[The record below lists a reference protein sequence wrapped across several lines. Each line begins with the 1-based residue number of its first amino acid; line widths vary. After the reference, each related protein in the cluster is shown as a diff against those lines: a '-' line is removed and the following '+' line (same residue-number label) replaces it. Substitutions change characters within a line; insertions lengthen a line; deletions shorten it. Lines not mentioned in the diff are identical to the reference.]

1 MTLVET
7 LRGLLVAAF
16 EKVGVAGADLD
27 RVAVVAASDLR
38 HGDYQS
44 NAAMMLAKIV
54 KKNPRALAEE
64 VLAELQ
70 EGLAGKAECS
80 LAGPGFINF
89 KLEPAFFAAHL
100 RAVLGDERLGVP
112 LVTDSKK
119 VVIDFSAPNVAK
131 PMHVG
136 HIRSTVIGESLARIT
151 GFLGHEVIR
160 DNHIGDWGTQFGMV
174 LWAWKKEL
182 NEEALNAEPLREL
195 LRLYRLGSSSSKAD
209 EAIADLCRAE
219 LVKLQSGDEEN
230 TAIWQQC
237 IELSKKGLNKIYDRL
252 DVSFDHWLGESFYNE
267 QLGPIVEEMVSNEM
281 ARESDGAICVFS
293 AGEHPPKKDPFKK
306 TTKEG
311 VEDYPFIIRK
321 SDGGFNYATTDIA
334 TIDYRL
340 KEWEAE
346 VIWYVVDFRQ
356 EEHFTRLFEVAKRR
370 GCEAELV
377 HVKFGTILG
386 KDGTPLKT
394 RAGDLP
400 QLEDVINDAV
410 VAARKSVEEKS
421 FLEDET
427 EKKELAELIGL
438 SAIKFMELS
447 HRRESDY
454 MYDLEKMVA
463 LEGDTAPYLQYS
475 YVRCRSIFR
484 KLEEEVT
491 LGGADLVLEDEKEVH
506 LARMISRFGEVVP
519 QVLEELRPNVLAS
532 YLLELARAYHSF
544 FQSCPVLKS
553 EGATKASRLTLC
565 EATARV
571 LKLGLGL
578 LGIGVPE
585 KM

>member
-64 VLAELQ
+64 VLAELE
-70 EGLAGKAECS
+70 EGLSGKAECS

-89 KLEPAFFAAHL
+89 KLEPAFFAEHL

-112 LVTDSKK
+112 LVTDPKK

-151 GFLGHEVIR
+151 GFLGYEVIR

-237 IELSKKGLNKIYDRL
+237 IELSKKGLNEIYDRL

-475 YVRCRSIFR
+475 YVRVNSIFR
-484 KLEEEVT
+484 KLDADVQLDADKLLITEDGEVN
-491 LGGADLVLEDEKEVH
+491 
-506 LARMISRFGEVVP
+506 LARMIVRFGEVVP
-519 QVLEELRPNVLAS
+519 SLLDDFRPNLLAN
-532 YLLELARAYHSF
+532 YLLELAKAFHSF
-544 FQSCPVLKS
+544 FEACPVLKS
-553 EGATKASRLTLC
+553 EGETQNTRLVLC
-565 EATARV
+565 ELTSRV
-571 LKLGLGL
+571 LVKGLEL
-578 LGIGVPE
+578 LGIKAPE
-585 KM
+585 RM

>member
-89 KLEPAFFAAHL
+89 KLEPAFFAEHL

-112 LVTDSKK
+112 LVTDPKK

-237 IELSKKGLNKIYDRL
+237 IELSKKGLNEIYDRL

-578 LGIGVPE
+578 LGIEVPE

>member
-1 MTLVET
+1 MTLAET
-7 LRGLLVAAF
+7 LRGMLVVAF
-16 EKVGVAGADLD
+16 EKAGIEGESLA
-27 RVAVVAASDLR
+27 RVAVVAASDIR

-44 NAAMMLAKIV
+44 NAAMMLAKSA
-54 KKNPRALAEE
+54 KMNPRALAEE
-64 VLAELQ
+64 VVAHLET
-70 EGLAGKAECS
+70 ELAGKAVCS

-89 KLEPAFFAAHL
+89 KIEPAFFAENLKTTFA
-100 RAVLGDERLGVP
+100 DERLGVSQVSNP
-112 LVTDSKK
+112 QKI
-119 VVIDFSAPNVAK
+119 VVDFSAPNVAK

-151 GFLGHEVIR
+151 SFVGHEVIR

-182 NEEALNAEPLREL
+182 NEAALEEEPLREL

-209 EAIADLCRAE
+209 EEIANICRAE
-219 LVKLQSGDEEN
+219 LVKLQGGDEEN
-230 TAIWQQC
+230 AAIWQRC
-237 IELSKKGLNKIYDRL
+237 IELSKVGLNSIYDRL
-252 DVSFDHWLGESFYNE
+252 DVSFDFWLGESFYNE
-267 QLGPIVEEMVSNEM
+267 HLGPVVDEMVASGM
-281 ARESDGAICVFS
+281 AKESEGAICVFS
-293 AGEHPPKKDPFKK
+293 AGELPPKKDPFLKN
-306 TTKEG
+306 TKEG

-340 KEWEAE
+340 KEWQAE

-410 VAARKSVEEKS
+410 EAARKSVAEKS
-421 FLEDET
+421 FLEDAQ
-427 EKKELAELIGL
+427 EKEELAELIGL

-454 MYDLEKMVA
+454 TYDLEKMVA

-484 KLEEEVT
+484 KLEEEIV
-491 LGGADLVLEDEKEVH
+491 LAGDDLVLEDEREVH
-506 LARMISRFGEVVP
+506 LARMIARFGEVVP
-519 QVLEELRPNVLAS
+519 QVLEDLRPNVLAS

-565 EATARV
+565 EVTARV

>member
-1 MTLVET
+1 MTLAET
-7 LRGLLVAAF
+7 LRGVLVDSFAKNGI
-16 EKVGVAGADLD
+16 EGADLD
-27 RVAVVAASDLR
+27 RVAVVAASDIR

-44 NAAMMLAKIV
+44 NAAMMLAKV
-54 KKNPRALAEE
+54 AKKNPRALAEE
-64 VLAELQ
+64 VVADLETA
-70 EGLAGKAECS
+70 LAGKVVCS

-89 KLEPAFFAAHL
+89 KFEPAFFAEHL
-100 RAVLGDERLGVP
+100 KGVFKDERLGVP
-112 LVTDSKK
+112 ELADKK
-119 VVIDFSAPNVAK
+119 RIVIDFSAPNVAK

-136 HIRSTVIGESLARIT
+136 HIRSTVIGEALARLSA
-151 GFLGHEVIR
+151 FLGHEVIR

-182 NEEALNAEPLREL
+182 NETALEEEPLREL

-209 EAIADLCRAE
+209 EEIANACRAE
-219 LVKLQSGDEEN
+219 LVKLQGGDEEN
-230 TAIWQQC
+230 TAIWKRC
-237 IELSKKGLNKIYDRL
+237 IELSKKGLNDIYDRL
-252 DVSFDHWLGESFYNE
+252 DVSFDHWLGESFYND
-267 QLGPIVEEMVSNEM
+267 QLAPLVDEMVASGM
-281 ARESDGAICVFS
+281 ARESEGAICVFS
-293 AGEHPPKKDPFKK
+293 AGELPPKKDPFLK

-321 SDGGFNYATTDIA
+321 SDGGFNYATSDIA
-334 TIDYRL
+334 TIDFRL
-340 KEWEAE
+340 KEWQAE

-356 EEHFTRLFEVAKRR
+356 EEHFARLFEVAKRR

-386 KDGTPLKT
+386 PDGTPLKT

-400 QLEDVINDAV
+400 ELQDVINDAV
-410 VAARKSVEEKS
+410 EAARKSVAEKS
-421 FLEDET
+421 FLEDDQ
-427 EKKELAELIGL
+427 EKEELAQLIGL

-454 MYDLEKMVA
+454 TYDLEKMVA

-484 KLEEEVT
+484 KLEEEVA
-491 LGGADLVLEDEKEVH
+491 LGGDDLILEDEREIH
-506 LARMISRFGEVVP
+506 LARMIARFGEVVP
-519 QVLEELRPNVLAS
+519 QVLEDLRPNVLAS

-565 EATARV
+565 EVTARV
-571 LKLGLGL
+571 LKLGLSL

>member
-1 MTLVET
+1 MTLAET
-7 LRGLLVAAF
+7 LRESLVVAF
-16 EKVGVAGADLD
+16 EEAGISGADLE
-27 RVAVVAASDLR
+27 RVSVVAASDLR

-44 NAAMMLAKIV
+44 NAAMMLAKSA
-54 KKNPRALAEE
+54 KMNPRALAEK
-64 VLAELQ
+64 ALQ
-70 EGLAGKAECS
+70 SLQSSLAGKAECS

-89 KLEPAFFAAHL
+89 KLKADCFAEQL
-100 RAVLGDERLGVP
+100 NEILEDERLGVSFVP
-112 LVTDSKK
+112 NPQKI
-119 VVIDFSAPNVAK
+119 VIDFSAPNVAK

-151 GFLGHEVIR
+151 SFLGHEVIR

-182 NEEALNAEPLREL
+182 DEKALAEEPLREL
-195 LRLYRLGSSSSKAD
+195 LRLYRLGNSSSKAD
-209 EAIADLCRAE
+209 EDIANACRAE
-219 LVKLQSGDEEN
+219 LVKLQAGDEEN
-230 TAIWQQC
+230 TAIWQRC
-237 IELSKKGLNKIYDRL
+237 IELSKQGLNEIYQRL
-252 DVSFDHWLGESFYNE
+252 DVSFDHWLGESFYND
-267 QLGPIVEEMVSNEM
+267 QLAPLVDEMVASGM
-281 ARESDGAICVFS
+281 ARESEGAICVFS
-293 AGEHPPKKDPFKK
+293 AGELPPKKDPFLKN
-306 TTKEG
+306 TKEG

-340 KEWEAE
+340 KEWQAE

-356 EEHFTRLFEVAKRR
+356 EEHFARLFEVARRR

-400 QLEDVINDAV
+400 ELQDVINDAV
-410 VAARKSVEEKS
+410 EAARKSVAEKS

-427 EKKELAELIGL
+427 EKEELAELIGL

-491 LGGADLVLEDEKEVH
+491 LGGKSLVLEDEREIH
-506 LARMISRFGEVVP
+506 LARTLARFGEVVP

-532 YLLELARAYHSF
+532 YLLDLARAYHSF

-553 EGATKASRLTLC
+553 EGVTKSSRLTLC
-565 EATARV
+565 EVTARV

>member
-1 MTLVET
+1 
-7 LRGLLVAAF
+7 
-16 EKVGVAGADLD
+16 
-27 RVAVVAASDLR
+27 
-38 HGDYQS
+38 
-44 NAAMMLAKIV
+44 
-54 KKNPRALAEE
+54 
-64 VLAELQ
+64 
-70 EGLAGKAECS
+70 
-80 LAGPGFINF
+80 
-89 KLEPAFFAAHL
+89 
-100 RAVLGDERLGVP
+100 
-112 LVTDSKK
+112 
-119 VVIDFSAPNVAK
+119 
-131 PMHVG
+131 MHVG

-151 GFLGHEVIR
+151 SFVGHEVIR

-182 NEEALNAEPLREL
+182 DEEALEKEPLREL

-209 EAIADLCRAE
+209 EEIANLCRAE
-219 LVKLQSGDEEN
+219 LVKLQGGDEEN
-230 TAIWQQC
+230 TVIWKRC
-237 IELSKKGLNKIYDRL
+237 IELSKKGLNEIYDRL
-252 DVSFDHWLGESFYNE
+252 DVTFDHWLGESFYND
-267 QLGPIVEEMVSNEM
+267 QLAPVVDEMVASGM
-281 ARESDGAICVFS
+281 ARESEGAICVFS
-293 AGEHPPKKDPFKK
+293 AGELPPKKDPFLK

-311 VEDYPFIIRK
+311 VEDYPFMIRK
-321 SDGGFNYATTDIA
+321 SDGGFNYATSDIA

-340 KEWEAE
+340 KEWQAE

-356 EEHFTRLFEVAKRR
+356 EEHFARLFEVAKRR

-400 QLEDVINDAV
+400 ELQDVINDAV
-410 VAARKSVEEKS
+410 EAARKSVAEKS
-421 FLEDET
+421 FLEDAQ
-427 EKKELAELIGL
+427 EKEELAELIGL

-484 KLEEEVT
+484 KLTEEVT
-491 LGGADLVLEDEKEVH
+491 LAGDDLVLEDEREIH
-506 LARMISRFGEVVP
+506 LARMIARFGEVVP

-532 YLLELARAYHSF
+532 YLLDLARAYHSF

-565 EATARV
+565 EVTARV
-571 LKLGLGL
+571 LQQGLGL
-578 LGIGVPE
+578 LGIQVPE

>member
-1 MTLVET
+1 MTLAET
-7 LRGLLVAAF
+7 LRGSLVTAF
-16 EKVGVAGADLD
+16 EKAGIAPEELT

-44 NAAMMLAKIV
+44 NAAMMLAKAA
-54 KKNPRALAEE
+54 KKNPRTLAEE
-64 VLAELQ
+64 AVANLES
-70 EGLAGKAECS
+70 ELAGKIVCS

-100 RAVLGDERLGVP
+100 NLILNDERLGV
-112 LVTDSKK
+112 SKHPAPK
-119 VVIDFSAPNVAK
+119 RIVLDFSAPNVAK

-151 GFLGHEVIR
+151 EFLGHEVIR

-174 LWAWKKEL
+174 LWAWKSEL
-182 NEEALNAEPLREL
+182 DEEALEKEPLREL
-195 LRLYRLGSSSSKAD
+195 LRLYRLGSSSSKND
-209 EAIADLCRAE
+209 EDLANLCRAE
-219 LVKLQSGDEEN
+219 LVKLQQGDAEN
-230 TAIWQQC
+230 RSIWERC
-237 IELSKKGLNKIYDRL
+237 IELSKKGLNEIYDRL
-252 DVSFDHWLGESFYNE
+252 DVRFDHWLGESFYNE
-267 QLGPIVEEMVSNEM
+267 RLAPLVDEMVASGM

-293 AGEHPPKKDPFKK
+293 NGELPPKKDPFLKN
-306 TTKEG
+306 TKEG
-311 VEDYPFIIRK
+311 IEDYPFIIRK

-340 KEWEAE
+340 QEWQAE

-356 EEHFTRLFEVAKRR
+356 EEHFARLFEVAQRR

-400 QLEDVINDAV
+400 ELQDVINDAV
-410 VAARKSVEEKS
+410 AAARKSVAEKS
-421 FLEDET
+421 FLEDEQ
-427 EKKELAELIGL
+427 EKEELAELIGL

-484 KLEEEVT
+484 KLAEEVN
-491 LGGADLVLEDEKEVH
+491 LGGEDLVLEDAREVH
-506 LARMISRFGEVVP
+506 LARMLARFGEVVP

-553 EGATKASRLTLC
+553 EGVTKASRLTLC
-565 EATARV
+565 DVTACV

>member
-1 MTLVET
+1 MTLAET
-7 LRGLLVAAF
+7 LEGILVTAF
-16 EKVGVAGADLD
+16 EEVGIVGADLE
-27 RVAVVAASDLR
+27 RVSVVAASDIR

-44 NAAMMLAKIV
+44 NAAMMLAKGV
-54 KKNPRALAEE
+54 QKQPRVLAEE
-64 VLAELQ
+64 VLVKVEAE
-70 EGLAGKAECS
+70 LAGKAKCS

-89 KLEPAFFAAHL
+89 KLEPSFFAEHL
-100 RAVLGDERLGVP
+100 RKILNDERAGVSQVANP
-112 LVTDSKK
+112 KRII
-119 VVIDFSAPNVAK
+119 IDFSAPNVAK

-151 GFLGHEVIR
+151 SFLGHEVIR

-182 NEEALNAEPLREL
+182 NEEALGQEPLKEL
-195 LRLYRLGSSSSKAD
+195 LRLYRLGSRSSKGE

-219 LVKLQSGDEEN
+219 LVKLQAGDEEN
-230 TAIWQQC
+230 TAIWQRC
-237 IELSKKGLNKIYDRL
+237 IELSKKGLNEIYDRL
-252 DVSFDHWLGESFYNE
+252 DVSFDHWLGESFYNDR
-267 QLGPIVEEMVSNEM
+267 LAPLVDEMEAKGM
-281 ARESDGAICVFS
+281 ARESEGAICVFS
-293 AGEHPPKKDPFKK
+293 AGELAPKKDPFLKM
-306 TTKEG
+306 TKEG

-321 SDGGFNYATTDIA
+321 KDGGFNYATTDIA

-356 EEHFTRLFEVAKRR
+356 EEHFARLFEVARRR
-370 GCEAELV
+370 GCEAELE

-410 VAARKSVEEKS
+410 EAARKSVAEKS
-421 FLEDET
+421 FLEDEG
-427 EKKELAELIGL
+427 EKEELAELIGL

-484 KLEEEVT
+484 KLEEEVE
-491 LGGADLVLEDEKEVH
+491 LGGVDLILEDEREIH
-506 LARMISRFGEVVP
+506 LARMIARFGEVVP

-553 EGATKASRLTLC
+553 EGATKGSRLTLC
-565 EATARV
+565 ESTARV
-571 LKLGLGL
+571 LRLGLGL

>member
-1 MTLVET
+1 MTLAET
-7 LRGLLVAAF
+7 LEGILVTAF
-16 EKVGVAGADLD
+16 EEVGIVGADLE
-27 RVAVVAASDLR
+27 RVSVVAASDIR

-44 NAAMMLAKIV
+44 NAAMMLAKGV
-54 KKNPRALAEE
+54 QKQPRVLAEE
-64 VLAELQ
+64 VLVKVEAE
-70 EGLAGKAECS
+70 LAGKAKCS

-89 KLEPAFFAAHL
+89 KLEPSFFAEHL
-100 RAVLGDERLGVP
+100 RKILNDERAGVSQVANP
-112 LVTDSKK
+112 KRII
-119 VVIDFSAPNVAK
+119 IDFSAPNVAK

-151 GFLGHEVIR
+151 SFLGHEVIR

-182 NEEALNAEPLREL
+182 NEEALGQEPLKEL
-195 LRLYRLGSSSSKAD
+195 LRLYRLGSRSSKGE

-219 LVKLQSGDEEN
+219 LVKLQAGDEEN
-230 TAIWQQC
+230 TAIWQRC
-237 IELSKKGLNKIYDRL
+237 IELSKKGLNEIYDRL
-252 DVSFDHWLGESFYNE
+252 DVSFDHWLGESFYNDR
-267 QLGPIVEEMVSNEM
+267 LAPLVDEMEAKGM
-281 ARESDGAICVFS
+281 ARESEGAICVFS
-293 AGEHPPKKDPFKK
+293 AGELAPKKDPFLKM
-306 TTKEG
+306 TKEG

-321 SDGGFNYATTDIA
+321 KDGGFNYATTDIA

-356 EEHFTRLFEVAKRR
+356 EEHFARLFEVARRR
-370 GCEAELV
+370 GCEAELE

-410 VAARKSVEEKS
+410 EAARKSVAEKS
-421 FLEDET
+421 FLEDEG
-427 EKKELAELIGL
+427 EKEELAELIGL

-484 KLEEEVT
+484 KLEEEVE
-491 LGGADLVLEDEKEVH
+491 LGGVDLILEDEREIH
-506 LARMISRFGEVVP
+506 LARMIARFGEVVP

-553 EGATKASRLTLC
+553 EGATKGSRLTLC
-565 EATARV
+565 ESTAQV
-571 LKLGLGL
+571 LRLGLGL

>member
-1 MTLVET
+1 MTLAET
-7 LRGLLVAAF
+7 LRGLLTDSFAKAGI
-16 EKVGVAGADLD
+16 EGADLA
-27 RVAVVAASDLR
+27 RVAVVAASDIR

-44 NAAMMLAKIV
+44 NAAMMLAKAA

-64 VLAELQ
+64 VLTHLEPA
-70 EGLAGKAECS
+70 LAGKAEVS

-89 KLEPAFFAAHL
+89 KLAPAFFAEQV
-100 RAVLGDERLGVP
+100 RVLFGDDRLGVP
-112 LVTDSKK
+112 MVGDRKRI
-119 VVIDFSAPNVAK
+119 VVDFSAPNVAK

-136 HIRSTVIGESLARIT
+136 HIRSTVIGESLARVAT
-151 GFLGHEVIR
+151 FLGHEVIK

-182 NEEALNAEPLREL
+182 DEKALEEEPLREL
-195 LRLYRLGSSSSKAD
+195 LRLYRLGSSSSKAE
-209 EAIADLCRAE
+209 EAIADECRAE
-219 LVKLQSGDEEN
+219 LVKLQQGDAEN
-230 TAIWQQC
+230 TAIWQRC
-237 IELSKKGLNKIYDRL
+237 IELSKKGLNAIYDRL
-252 DVSFDHWLGESFYNE
+252 DVSFDYWLGESFYNDR
-267 QLGPIVEEMVSNEM
+267 LAPLVEEMVSSGM
-281 ARESDGAICVFS
+281 ARESEGAICVFS
-293 AGEHPPKKDPFKK
+293 DGELPPKKDPFLK

-311 VEDYPFIIRK
+311 VEDYPFLIRK
-321 SDGGFNYATTDIA
+321 RDGGFNYATTDIA

-340 KEWEAE
+340 AEWEAE

-356 EEHFTRLFEVAKRR
+356 EEHFTRLFHVARRR
-370 GCEAELV
+370 GCQAELA

-410 VAARKSVEEKS
+410 AAARKSVAEKS
-421 FLEDET
+421 FLEDEQ
-427 EKKELAELIGL
+427 EKEELAELIGV

-454 MYDLEKMVA
+454 TYDLEKMVA

-484 KLEEEVT
+484 KLEEEVA
-491 LGGADLVLEDEKEVH
+491 LAGEDFVLADEREIH
-506 LARMISRFGEVVP
+506 LARTLAKYGEVVP
-519 QVLEELRPNVLAS
+519 QVLEDLRPNILAS
-532 YLLELARAYHSF
+532 YLLDLARAYHSF

-565 EATARV
+565 EVTARV
-571 LKLGLGL
+571 LQSGLAL

>member
-1 MTLVET
+1 MTLAAT
-7 LRGLLVAAF
+7 LRGILQEALSQ
-16 EKVGVAGADLD
+16 AGIDTESLA
-27 RVAVVAASDLR
+27 RVTVLPSSDIR

-44 NAAMMLAKIV
+44 NAAMMLAKPA
-54 KKNPRALAEE
+54 KRNPRELAQE
-64 VLAELQ
+64 VVDLMESQLR
-70 EGLAGKAECS
+70 GKAECS

-89 KLEPAFFAAHL
+89 KVEPALFAETLGGLL
-100 RAVLGDERLGVP
+100 RDERLGVP
-112 LVTDSKK
+112 LTSSPRRI
-119 VVIDFSAPNVAK
+119 VIDFSAPNVAK

-136 HIRSTVIGESLARIT
+136 HIRSTVIGEALARLAA
-151 GFLGHEVIR
+151 FLGHEVIR

-182 NEEALNAEPLREL
+182 NGEALEQEPLREL

-209 EAIADLCRAE
+209 EDIANLCRAE
-219 LVKLQSGDEEN
+219 LVKLQGGDPEN
-230 TAIWQQC
+230 TEIWQRC
-237 IELSKKGLNKIYDRL
+237 IELSKKGLNEIYDRL
-252 DVSFDHWLGESFYNE
+252 DVSFDHWLGESSYNDR
-267 QLGPIVEEMVSNEM
+267 LGPVVEEMLSSGM
-281 ARESDGAICVFS
+281 ARESEGAICVFS
-293 AGEHPPKKDPFKK
+293 AGELPPKKDPFLKH
-306 TTKEG
+306 TKEG
-311 VEDYPFIIRK
+311 VEDYPLIVRK
-321 SDGGFNYATTDIA
+321 SDGGYNYATTDIA

-340 KEWEAE
+340 QEWGAE

-356 EEHFTRLFEVAKRR
+356 EEHFNRLFEVAKRR
-370 GCEAELV
+370 GCNAELE

-386 KDGTPLKT
+386 ADGTPLKT

-400 QLEDVINDAV
+400 ELQDVINDAV
-410 VAARKSVEEKS
+410 TAARKSVAEKS
-421 FLEDET
+421 RLDDAQ
-427 EKKELAELIGL
+427 EKEELAELIGL

-484 KLEEEVT
+484 NLEEEVP
-491 LGGADLVLEDEKEVH
+491 LGGPDIVLEDERELH
-506 LARMISRFGEVVP
+506 LARMLSRFGEVVP
-519 QVLEELRPNVLAS
+519 QVMEDLRPNVLAS

-565 EATARV
+565 EITARV
-571 LKLGLGL
+571 LQQGLGL

>member
-1 MTLVET
+1 MTLAED
-7 LRGLLVAAF
+7 LRVNLVKAF
-16 EKVGVAGADLD
+16 EKAGIEGSDLE
-27 RVAVVAASDLR
+27 RVSVVAASDIR

-44 NAAMMLAKIV
+44 NAAMMLAKSA
-54 KKNPRALAEE
+54 KMNPRALAEQ
-64 VLAELQ
+64 VLAHLQ
-70 EGLAGKAECS
+70 SELAGRVECS

-89 KLEPAFFAAHL
+89 KLAPTFFAGHL
-100 RAVLGDERLGVP
+100 QKVFQDERLGVP
-112 LVTDSKK
+112 QVANSQRI
-119 VVIDFSAPNVAK
+119 VIDFSAPNVAK

-136 HIRSTVIGESLARIT
+136 HIRSTVIGESLARVT
-151 GFLGHEVIR
+151 AFLGHEVIR

-182 NEEALNAEPLREL
+182 DEAALAEEPLREL
-195 LRLYRLGSSSSKAD
+195 LRLYRLGSSSSKENAEVAD
-209 EAIADLCRAE
+209 ACRAE
-219 LVKLQSGDEEN
+219 LVKLQGGDEEN
-230 TAIWQQC
+230 IAIWQRC
-237 IELSKKGLNKIYDRL
+237 IELSKGGLNAIYDRL
-252 DVSFDHWLGESFYNE
+252 DVSFDHWLGESFYNDR
-267 QLGPIVEEMVSNEM
+267 LGPVVEEMLASGM
-281 ARESDGAICVFS
+281 ARESEGAICVFS
-293 AGEHPPKKDPFKK
+293 AGELPPKKDPFLK

-340 KEWEAE
+340 KEWQAE

-356 EEHFTRLFEVAKRR
+356 EEHFTRLFEVARRR

-410 VAARKSVEEKS
+410 EAARQSVAEKS
-421 FLEDET
+421 FLEDAQ
-427 EKKELAELIGL
+427 EKEELAELIGL

-454 MYDLEKMVA
+454 TYDLEKMVA

-484 KLEEEVT
+484 KLEAEVT
-491 LGGADLVLEDEKEVH
+491 LGGDDLLLDDEREIH
-506 LARMISRFGEVVP
+506 LARMLARFGEVVP
-519 QVLEELRPNVLAS
+519 QVMEDLRPNVLAS

-553 EGATKASRLTLC
+553 EGATRATRLTLC
-565 EATARV
+565 EVTARV

>member
-1 MTLVET
+1 MTLAAT
-7 LRGLLVAAF
+7 LRGILVEAF
-16 EKVGVAGADLD
+16 AKAGIEGDSLD
-27 RVAVVAASDLR
+27 RVTVVAASDIR

-44 NAAMMLAKIV
+44 NAAMMLAKSV
-54 KKNPRALAEE
+54 KKNPREFAQE
-64 VLAELQ
+64 VVDLMAPEL
-70 EGLAGKAECS
+70 EGKVVCS

-89 KLEPAFFAAHL
+89 KLEPSFYAAQL
-100 RAVLGDERLGVP
+100 TSLLDDARLGVP
-112 LVTDSKK
+112 ECEDSQRI
-119 VVIDFSAPNVAK
+119 VIDFSAPNVAK

-136 HIRSTVIGESLARIT
+136 HIRSTVIGESLARLAS
-151 GFLGHEVIR
+151 FLGHDVIR

-182 NEEALNAEPLREL
+182 DEEALGAEPLREL

-209 EAIADLCRAE
+209 EETANLCRAE
-219 LVKLQSGDEEN
+219 LVKLQGGDEEN
-230 TAIWQQC
+230 TAIWQRC
-237 IELSKKGLNKIYDRL
+237 IELSKKGLNEIYDRL
-252 DVSFDHWLGESFYNE
+252 DVSFDYWLGESYYNE
-267 QLGPIVEEMVSNEM
+267 RLAPVVEELEASGM
-281 ARESDGAICVFS
+281 ARESEGAICVFS
-293 AGEHPPKKDPFKK
+293 GGELPPKKDPFLKN
-306 TTKEG
+306 TKEG
-311 VEDYPFIIRK
+311 VEDFPLIVRK

-340 KEWEAE
+340 KEWQAE

-356 EEHFTRLFEVAKRR
+356 EDHFNRLFDVAKRR
-370 GCEAELV
+370 GCSADLQ

-400 QLEDVINDAV
+400 ELQDVINDAV
-410 VAARKSVEEKS
+410 EAARKSVAEKS
-421 FLEDET
+421 MLTDEG
-427 EKKELAELIGL
+427 EKEVLAELIGL

-484 KLEEEVT
+484 KLEEEIT
-491 LGGADLVLEDEKEVH
+491 LSGSELQLEDEREVH
-506 LARMISRFGEVVP
+506 LARMLARFGEVVP
-519 QVLEELRPNVLAS
+519 QVMEDLRPNVLAS
-532 YLLELARAYHSF
+532 YLLELARSYHSF

-553 EGATKASRLTLC
+553 EGVTKVTRLALC
-565 EATARV
+565 EVTARV
-571 LKLGLGL
+571 LKQGLGL